1 MKFEEIVQSLVCRP
15 SSVAVVGASPNPDRP
30 VSGVMA
36 YLAERGF
43 LLLPVNPAY
52 EKGEILGATCLG
64 SLLDLQR
71 QVDIV
76 AFFVA
81 PKNQA
86 PALADLKKL
95 GYRPVVW
102 MQPGAENPEAEKDLE
117 KEGFTVV
124 AGACLM
130 KTHRTACPPVR

>member
-36 YLAERGF
+36 YLAEKGF
-43 LLLPVNPAY
+43 LLFPVNPAY
-52 EKGEILGATCLG
+52 EKGEISGAACLG

-95 GYRPVVW
+95 AMGRKGFAR
-102 MQPGAENPEAEKDLE
+102 MEKGKPEAKAALP
-117 KEGFTVV
+117 
-124 AGACLM
+124 AGC
-130 KTHRTACPPVR
+130 R